1 MQIVNQHRINSELR
15 AIRYLLAIA
24 TLVSC
29 LALAA
34 VTVFAHDPGLS
45 SAKVVIKPKII
56 TVELTLAQ
64 PDVQSLLLSKTTL
77 AGQNSFRDI
86 ESARSQLLAIAA
98 EAIEVWADDQR
109 AVVLDDS
116 VRVTDSSDT
125 NAVTL
130 AASYSC
136 VTGKSLIVRSVILSR
151 LPRGHRQYL
160 TVSTVQD
167 VKQETMLDAEH
178 NSIEVDTSG
187 ELSSATS
194 LGRFIAL
201 GVEHIWTGYDH
212 LAFLFAVLIVV
223 SSVGPAAKL
232 ITSFTI
238 AHSIT
243 LALAVLGVVRL
254 SPALVEPL
262 IAASIVFVGI
272 ENLLHRGARH
282 RWLLTFGFGLIHGF
296 GFAGALT
303 ELGIG
308 RGTAIAIPLFGF
320 NLGVELGQMA
330 SAILIVPAICKLRKY
345 PVFSVRVA
353 PACSLLVALAGIFWV
368 VQRTL

>member
-1 MQIVNQHRINSELR
+1 ML
-15 AIRYLLAIA
+15 A

-29 LALAA
+29 LALVA

-45 SAKVVIKPKII
+45 SAKVEIKSRVV

-64 PDVQSLLLSKTTL
+64 SDVEFLFRTQTGRSEQ
-77 AGQNSFRDI
+77 GGGRDI
-86 ESARSQLLAIAA
+86 ELTRTQLLALAA
-98 EAIEVWADDQR
+98 EAIEVWTDGKR
-109 AVVLDDS
+109 VAVVEDS
-116 VRVTDSSDT
+116 LRVTEASDT

-130 AASYSC
+130 AASYSDP
-136 VTGKSLIVRSVILSR
+136 VGKKLTFRSTILTR

-160 TVSTVQD
+160 TVIKSQNG
-167 VKQETMLDAEH
+167 KQETMLDAEH
-178 NSIEVDTSG
+178 DSIDVDTST
-187 ELSSATS
+187 ESSTATS

-212 LAFLFAVLIVV
+212 LAFLFAVLIIV
-223 SSVGPAAKL
+223 SSVGAAVRL

-238 AHSIT
+238 AHSLT

-320 NLGVELGQMA
+320 NLGVELGQVA
-330 SAILIVPAICKLRKY
+330 AAVLIVPMICKLRRY

-353 PACSLLVALAGIFWV
+353 PACSLLIALAGIFWV
-368 VQRTL
+368 VQRI